1 MLIKYGSFATFAKY
15 IHVYILSIYI
25 NIYKYICVCICS
37 FFSCKNGLQACQKNR
52 ASRSSF
58 GKLYFRASRVFF
70 LIKNPGSSNLRQPC
84 LGSSNLELPASI

>member
-15 IHVYILSIYI
+15 MYIFYL
-25 NIYKYICVCICS
+25 YKYRNKYVCVCVCS

-58 GKLYFRASRVFF
+58 GKLYFRASRVVF
-70 LIKNPGSSNLRQPC
+70 
-84 LGSSNLELPASI
+84 